1 MNYLSMQSPTGPLTL
16 FEEGGKIIVVE
27 WGRTGEG
34 TETPLLL
41 EAKNQMAEY
50 FTGERQSFDLPLNTQ
65 GTDFQQAV
73 WRQMLAIPYGE
84 TKTYG
89 DLAKALKSAARAI
102 GGACGNNPIPII
114 IPCHRGMGANGKLT
128 GFSGGEGIVTKQA
141 LLQLESLV
149 KHGTK
154 ENKQQ
159 TEFKF

>member
-16 FEEGGKIIVVE
+16 FEEDGKIIVVT
-27 WGRTGEG
+27 WGRTGGG

-50 FTGERQSFDLPLNTQ
+50 FTGERQSFDLPLNAQ

-114 IPCHRGMGANGKLT
+114 IPCHRVMGANGKLT

-154 ENKQQ
+154 GNKQQ